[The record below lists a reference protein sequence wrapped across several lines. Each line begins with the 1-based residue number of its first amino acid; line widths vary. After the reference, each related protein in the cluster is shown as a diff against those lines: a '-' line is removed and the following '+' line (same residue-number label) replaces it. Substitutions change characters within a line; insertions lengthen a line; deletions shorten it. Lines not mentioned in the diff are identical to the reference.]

1 MGGDQQC
8 MNTKPSVC
16 PIENL
21 GGSSSEDSGD
31 KSGESPGESPTGDIS
46 GEGRRK
52 RSPGGGEKETEEDSL
67 SKVDFEAN
75 ARFVGMMMSVEEDT
89 RIALGHSF
97 GPQFSAIENA
107 TRLGFIYQCV
117 YRGSDC
123 NNER

>member
-1 MGGDQQC
+1 

-16 PIENL
+16 PIENS
-21 GGSSSEDSGD
+21 GGISSDDSGD
-31 KSGESPGESPTGDIS
+31 DSGVFPGESPSGDIS
-46 GEGRRK
+46 GVGRRK
-52 RSPGGGEKETEEDSL
+52 RSPGEKETEEDSL

-75 ARFVGMMMSVEEDT
+75 ARFVGMMMSVEENT